1 MKVIL
6 LKKNFLAVEDYGDFI
21 VIFHF
26 NPSMGIYR
34 GIRIKKDKLADVISA
49 LGRVTTGKDYIIKV
63 DDASPGSSG
72 AIYDAGTDIVVR
84 AFDGFIFIE
93 RGEFIPWVSF
103 PSDLTPDL
111 IELLAGNVP
120 SGADDVENQII
131 HIPQGTRFQRW
142 TNVLNFGV
150 LVVIM
155 NLDSDDV
162 VGGAMIPLLHVDQL
176 IKSLLASK
184 DSVEITLAN
193 KTDMLMLDS
202 VAIDPLIRVLR
213 KIKNSQQP

>member
-6 LKKNFLAVEDYGDFI
+6 LKKNFLAVEDYDDFI

-49 LGRVTTGKDYIIKV
+49 LDRVTTGKAYIIKV
-63 DDASPGSSG
+63 GDASPGSSG
-72 AIYDAGTDIVVR
+72 AVYDAGTDIVVR

-93 RGEFIPWVSF
+93 RGDFIPWVSF
-103 PSDLTPDL
+103 PSDLAPDL

-120 SGADDVENQII
+120 SGADDVENHII
-131 HIPQGTRFQRW
+131 HIPQGKRYQRW

-155 NLDSDDV
+155 NIDSDDI
-162 VGGAMIPLLHVDQL
+162 VGGAMIPLMYVDQL
-176 IKSLLASK
+176 IKSLLSPK

-193 KTDMLMLDS
+193 KTAMLMLDS
-202 VAIDPLIRVLR
+202 IAIDSLVKALR